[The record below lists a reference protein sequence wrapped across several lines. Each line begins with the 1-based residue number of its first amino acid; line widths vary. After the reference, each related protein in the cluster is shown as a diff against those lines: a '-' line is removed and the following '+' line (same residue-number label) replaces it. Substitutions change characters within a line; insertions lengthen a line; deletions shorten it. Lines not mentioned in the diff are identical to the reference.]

1 MSRGLQLTNERNSF
15 CVLSL
20 DATHSACSI
29 RYVDAGLKTIF
40 LCWLYDSIATKV
52 IKLMLIR
59 WLSDPIRERRLR
71 ANESPQYW
79 KNHLKT
85 SLEPCTFWK
94 QNLSVLTFLSFWP
107 LLTKPTPTQQ
117 WSGIISYLCFETFFW
132 IFDCSICSRQTVLC
146 SGANSRFSYT
156 DSEYNYGATK
166 IIFPIINQK
175 I

>member
-1 MSRGLQLTNERNSF
+1 MSVIPFVSCPLMRRTVHVAFDMLTLDSKPYFYVDYMIPLLQRFSNW
-15 CVLSL
+15 CSL
-20 DATHSACSI
+20 DGSLIQLES
-29 RYVDAGLKTIF
+29 DASGP
-40 LCWLYDSIATKV
+40 
-52 IKLMLIR
+52 M
-59 WLSDPIRERRLR
+59 R
-71 ANESPQYW
+71 ALNTE
-79 KNHLKT
+79 KKHLKT

-117 WSGIISYLCFETFFW
+117 WSGIISYLCFETFFL

>member
-15 CVLSL
+15 CVLSF

-52 IKLMLIR
+52 FKLMLIIQSE
-59 WLSDPIRERRLR
+59 SDASGPMR
-71 ANESPQYW
+71 ALNSE
-79 KNHLKT
+79 KKHLKT

>member
-1 MSRGLQLTNERNSF
+1 MSVIPFVSCPWMRRTVHVAFDMLMLDSKPYFYVDYMIPLLQRFSNW
-15 CVLSL
+15 CSL
-20 DATHSACSI
+20 DGSLIQSES
-29 RYVDAGLKTIF
+29 DASG
-40 LCWLYDSIATKV
+40 
-52 IKLMLIR
+52 
-59 WLSDPIRERRLR
+59 PIRALNTE
-71 ANESPQYW
+71 
-79 KNHLKT
+79 KKHLKT

>member
-15 CVLSL
+15 CVLSF

-79 KNHLKT
+79 EKKHLKT

-117 WSGIISYLCFETFFW
+117 WSGIISYLCFDTFFEFL
-132 IFDCSICSRQTVLC
+132 IVLFVLDKLFYVL
-146 SGANSRFSYT
+146 GRTLGFL
-156 DSEYNYGATK
+156 
-166 IIFPIINQK
+166 IPIQNTIMAPPR
-175 I
+175 